1 MPPKG
6 SFTSDG
12 FSVGIGLHR
21 RQLGAD
27 LLVVSEALN
36 TFRLSGKVEP
46 LKFLRRSSFTFFPT
60 PMKNLGEQKPVKPVL
75 AENGDVGFAQISN
88 QHHFSSWSKD

>member
-36 TFRLSGKVEP
+36 IFRLSGKVEP
-46 LKFLRRSSFTFFPT
+46 LKFLRRSSFTFFSHT
-60 PMKNLGEQKPVKPVL
+60 DEKPGRTKT
-75 AENGDVGFAQISN
+75 GQTGFGRERRCRFCADFESAP
-88 QHHFSSWSKD
+88 F